1 MLLLVCNKEDGN
13 MVEMELTAE
22 EYRFFMA
29 LQDPNIKTVLLEYLE
44 KIEQLSS
51 FDLEGSETE
60 S

>member
-1 MLLLVCNKEDGN
+1 

-51 FDLEGSETE
+51 FDLEGSEIE